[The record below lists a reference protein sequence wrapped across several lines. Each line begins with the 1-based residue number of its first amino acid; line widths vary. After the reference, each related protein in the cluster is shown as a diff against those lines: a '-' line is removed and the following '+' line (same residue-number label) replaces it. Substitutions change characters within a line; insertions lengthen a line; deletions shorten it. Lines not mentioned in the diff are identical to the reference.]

1 MGSTCPITLTTRRV
15 ASLLRDYESKD
26 VQRRRFLGVDLAVR
40 PQNTGVALL
49 DLRTDSLDASLAG
62 VSAADDATL
71 VSLVDRHTVV
81 GLDAPLGWPVDF
93 VKAIKRHGAC
103 ETDRFVKETT
113 GTSPL
118 SVSAD
123 LIGGVAMRAAGLQ
136 VQWAAMWGAPQPRDG
151 TGRLVE
157 VYPRPA
163 LHAWQLLQGRAT
175 YKGATT
181 ARKRS
186 EQRAQRE
193 CMLASLLGRAPW
205 LHLAPELLEAC
216 VASDHVF
223 DALISA
229 LVAYASR
236 VRRWRGGFIFLVAH
250 SIFSIPRLFEV
261 LDPEY
266 VATTGGRAELL
277 VDVNHGEI
285 RGFVEGND
293 ARRGVVETFELTQV
307 RHLHEAAESVSSVR
321 AQHERVPL
329 VGETR
334 SLTRDGELTKAY
346 EPRTCPMPCDAD

>member
-1 MGSTCPITLTTRRV
+1 MTTRRV

-62 VSAADDATL
+62 VSAADDAAL

-93 VKAIKRHGAC
+93 VKAIKRHGAFETAKSWDVAQLRYR

-229 LVAYASR
+229 LVAYAST
-236 VRRWRGGFIFLVAH
+236 RGETWPPPASGRAATRAAVEGWIH
-250 SIFSIPRLFEV
+250 IPRRSLDF
-261 LDPEY
+261 LDP
-266 VATTGGRAELL
+266 AL
-277 VDVNHGEI
+277 I
-285 RGFVEGND
+285 
-293 ARRGVVETFELTQV
+293 
-307 RHLHEAAESVSSVR
+307 
-321 AQHERVPL
+321 
-329 VGETR
+329 
-334 SLTRDGELTKAY
+334 
-346 EPRTCPMPCDAD
+346 